1 MITVTIEKINGV
13 DVTALGA
20 NDLVITKWYPCIYD
34 GTNIQVLDL

>member
-1 MITVTIEKINGV
+1 MITVTIEKING
-13 DVTALGA
+13 LGA